1 MILTDQRAAMV
12 GSFDDLTETYLA
24 LTGEPLPPMEI
35 AAARTR
41 VQMVMLAN
49 VNHQQRSGVPANSPP
64 PPVRTLKALATAG
77 VPLDM
82 FALNPYKV
90 GTLLREVKEES
101 LAAPT
106 FERRPQIVKAR
117 DKPEGK
123 HAPKGRRIGLKA
135 VPGGVSRVGAL
146 SSRGMVL
153 AAVRGL
159 SQGGQVATEDMIT
172 AVATANP
179 DFSGSVK
186 QHLQK
191 LLEVA
196 HIAPVYAPEPAN
208 EENT

>member
-12 GSFDDLTETYLA
+12 GSFDDLAATYAA

-41 VQMVMLAN
+41 VQMCMLAN
-49 VNHQQRSGVPANSPP
+49 VNHQQHSGQPANAPP
-64 PPVRTLKALATAG
+64 PPVRSLKALATAG

-90 GTLLREVKEES
+90 GTLLRELKEES
-101 LAAPT
+101 LTAQPC
-106 FERRPQIVKAR
+106 ERRPQIVKAK

-123 HAPKGRRIGLKA
+123 HAPKGRRLGWQA
-135 VPGGVSRVGAL
+135 VPGGVSRVGAA
-146 SSRGMVL
+146 SSRGIVL
-153 AAVRGL
+153 LAVKEL
-159 SQGGQVATEDMIT
+159 SRDGEFATEDNISKVCALQPHFT
-172 AVATANP
+172 
-179 DFSGSVK
+179 GSVK

-196 HIAPVYAPEPAN
+196 HIAPVYAQQTEGEQP
-208 EENT
+208 